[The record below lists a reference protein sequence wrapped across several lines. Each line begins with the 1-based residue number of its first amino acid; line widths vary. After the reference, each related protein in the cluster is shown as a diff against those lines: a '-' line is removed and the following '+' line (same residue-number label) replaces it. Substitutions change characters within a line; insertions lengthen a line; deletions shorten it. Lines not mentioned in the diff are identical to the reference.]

1 MVRLILVLNKVHF
14 LCFYRVHFMKQKKTA
29 YFPNLVLEEG
39 PIGSQVYHAIRK
51 AILDGRLTS
60 GSRLPSSRTL
70 AEMMSISRNSV
81 IAGFERLID
90 EGYLFTRRGAGTFVA
105 STIPDAI
112 ISDKWIKTT
121 HSLSSLSIESP
132 LETLNPNMQ
141 KAQAFWQQSQPNIN
155 SNPIFHVGFG
165 CVDLF
170 PHELWGRLLG
180 RVWRQ
185 SKKAL
190 ATFNSP
196 TGYTPLKEMI
206 CQYMQSTRGL
216 FCQPEQIIIVNG
228 TQQAINLTTRVLLK
242 EGDAVWLDDPGYD
255 SARGIFT
262 SYGIKSHPINSNIDG
277 MDISQGIKKC
287 PEAKLVFTTPSHQFP
302 LGNTLSLSRRI
313 ALLEWA
319 SSNNVWIFEDDYN
332 SEFRYHSKPIQ
343 SLQGLDKYQRV
354 IYAGTFSK
362 MMYPG
367 FRLGFLVVPLSLVD
381 TFKAAKYYTDSHSG
395 FLEQATLALFISQ
408 GHYARHVRRIR
419 KACYERYQVLTN
431 AIKTHLSHVFCVEP
445 TDSGIHIVCWLQAGY
460 TEEYIVKKSRE
471 IGLAIQPLSR
481 YCIQTYPKQGVL
493 LGYAAHDPIE
503 IEKSIILLAHTL
515 SK

>member
-1 MVRLILVLNKVHF
+1 
-14 LCFYRVHFMKQKKTA
+14 MKQKKPA
-29 YFPNLVLEEG
+29 YFPNLVLETG

-60 GSRLPSSRTL
+60 GSRLPSTRTL

-90 EGYLFTRRGAGTFVA
+90 EGYLLTRRGAGTFVA
-105 STIPDAI
+105 STIPDELI
-112 ISDKWIKTT
+112 QTT
-121 HSLSSLSIESP
+121 NNLTSLSSSSAP
-132 LETLNPNMQ
+132 TDALNPNIQ
-141 KAQAFWQQSQPNIN
+141 KAQTFWSNSQPNAN
-155 SNPIFHVGFG
+155 SGHMFHIGVG

-180 RVWRQ
+180 RIWRQ

-196 TGYTPLKEMI
+196 MGYLPLREMI
-206 CQYMQSTRGL
+206 CQYVQSTRGL
-216 FCQPEQIIIVNG
+216 NCQPEQIIIVNG
-228 TQQAINLTTRVLLK
+228 TQQAINLTARVLLK
-242 EGDAVWLDDPGYD
+242 EGDKVWLDDPGYD
-255 SARGIFT
+255 SALAIFT
-262 SYGIKSHPINSNIDG
+262 SYGIEVQPITSDIHG
-277 MDISQGIKKC
+277 MDISQGITKN
-287 PEAKLVFTTPSHQFP
+287 PDAKLVFTTPSHQFP
-302 LGNTLSLSRRI
+302 LGNTLSLARRI

-319 SSNNVWIFEDDYN
+319 SKNNMWIFEDDYN

-343 SLQGLDKYQRV
+343 ALQGLDKHQRV

-367 FRLGFLVVPLSLVD
+367 FRLGFLVVPQSLVSA
-381 TFKAAKYYTDSHSG
+381 FEVAKYYTDSHSG

-419 KACYERYQVLTN
+419 KACYERYLALKN
-431 AIKTHLSHVFCVEP
+431 AIETHLSHVFKVEP

-460 TEEYIVKKSRE
+460 TEEYIIKKSRE
-471 IGLAIQPLSR
+471 IGLGIQPLSR
-481 YCIQTYPKQGVL
+481 YCIQPYQKQGVL
-493 LGYAAHDPIE
+493 LGYAAHNPIK
-503 IEKSIILLAHTL
+503 IERDIIALAKQL
-515 SK
+515 S

>member
-1 MVRLILVLNKVHF
+1 
-14 LCFYRVHFMKQKKTA
+14 MKQKKTA

-39 PIGSQVYHAIRK
+39 PIGSQVYHAIRN
-51 AILDGRLTS
+51 AILEGRLSS

-105 STIPDAI
+105 NTIPDVI
-112 ISDKWIKTT
+112 ISDKWNKIPYPPF
-121 HSLSSLSIESP
+121 SPQPQSP
-132 LETLNPNMQ
+132 LDTLNPNMQ
-141 KAQAFWQQSQPNIN
+141 KAHAFWQQSQPTIN
-155 SNPIFHVGFG
+155 SSPIFHVGVG

-170 PHELWGRLLG
+170 PHELWGRLLR

-206 CQYMQSTRGL
+206 CQYVQSTRGL
-216 FCQPEQIIIVNG
+216 SCQSEQIVIVNG
-228 TQQAINLTTRVLLK
+228 TQQAINLTTRVLLQ
-242 EGDAVWLDDPGYD
+242 EGDTVWLDDPGYD

-262 SYGIKSHPINSNIDG
+262 SYGIKTYPISSDING
-277 MDISQGIKKC
+277 MNISQGIAQC
-287 PEAKLVFTTPSHQFP
+287 PEAKLIFTTPSHQFP

-381 TFKAAKYYTDSHSG
+381 AFKAAKYYTDSHSG

-419 KACYERYQVLTN
+419 KACYERYQVLTHT
-431 AIKTHLSHVFCVEP
+431 IKTHLSHVFHVEP
-445 TDSGIHIVCWLQAGY
+445 TDSGIHIVCWLQPGY
-460 TEEYIVKKSRE
+460 TEEYIVKKARN

-481 YCIQTYPKQGVL
+481 YCIQSYSRQGVL
-493 LGYAAHDPIE
+493 LGYAAHNTNE
-503 IEKSIILLAHTL
+503 IEKSILLLAHAL